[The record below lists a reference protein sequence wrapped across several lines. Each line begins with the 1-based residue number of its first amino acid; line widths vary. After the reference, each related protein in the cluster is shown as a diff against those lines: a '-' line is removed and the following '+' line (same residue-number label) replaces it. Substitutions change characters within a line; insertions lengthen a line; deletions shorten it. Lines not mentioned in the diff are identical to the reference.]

1 MNLIL
6 NNTEDQIVDESNI
19 ITTPRKN
26 FIDANTLV
34 VDLNHLKKECI
45 IPVFAKDNESTI
57 SHYEFIK
64 NTMEVVEEIL
74 DYKGNPRLEI
84 RVSHMIKGRVPS
96 AIGKPVKELLEEE
109 KTLYYERMAFVIEIP
124 EISEVINGNQVNL
137 AIGGVRSYNQE
148 NLFSKKSIEK
158 FKVFIGFQNTVC
170 TNLCISTD
178 GLKQDLRV
186 SSVHELKSKMYE
198 LINSY
203 DKKKH
208 LEQMKEMS
216 HFTISET
223 DFAHLIGKMK
233 LYSFLGKDTKRNLF
247 NLNINDNQINS
258 IVKGYHLDTNFCK
271 YDNETIDFWR
281 LYNLFTE
288 ANKSTYIDT
297 NFEKSVN
304 AYEFINYLTNFMK
317 NGKKNWF
324 IHSYSNSFLL
334 LMLTIISI

>member
-1 MNLIL
+1 MNLVL
-6 NNTEDQIVDESNI
+6 NNPIHQVIDEEEIIVF
-19 ITTPRKN
+19 PKRN
-26 FIDANTLV
+26 FIEANTV
-34 VDLNHLKKECI
+34 QVDLEHLQSECI

-64 NTMEVVEEIL
+64 STKEVVEEIL
-74 DYKGNPRLEI
+74 DYKGVLKPEI
-84 RVSHMIKGRVPS
+84 RVSHQIKGRIPS
-96 AIGKPVKELLEEE
+96 AVGKPAKELLEHE

-124 EISEVINGNQVNL
+124 EISEMINGNQLNL

-178 GLKQDLRV
+178 GLKHDIRV
-186 SSVHELKSKMYE
+186 SSVLELKAKIYE

-208 LEQMKEMS
+208 LQQMNEMS
-216 HFTISET
+216 CFSITEPE
-223 DFAHLIGKMK
+223 FAHLIGKMK
-233 LYSFLGKDTKRNLF
+233 LYSFLDKETKSNLF
-247 NLNINDNQINS
+247 HLNINDNQINS
-258 IVKGYHLDTNFCK
+258 IIRDYHIDPNFARFE
-271 YDNETIDFWR
+271 NGNIDFWR

-297 NFEKSVN
+297 NFEKNVN
-304 AYEFINYLTNFMK
+304 AYEFINYLANFIK
-317 NGKKNWF
+317 NDTDNWF
-324 IHSYSNSFLL
+324 LH
-334 LMLTIISI
+334 